1 MNESEKIPIPSLR
14 RLSAY
19 LRQLEVLSGNEV
31 SHVSSRQLAK
41 YSRVGD
47 ATIRRDLALFGKFG
61 RRGVGYEVDD
71 LIDTL
76 HVILG
81 TQRCWGV
88 VLLGAGALG
97 RALMQYSGF
106 AQRGFKILAA
116 FDTDPD
122 KTGTTV
128 GDIKIHSLDEL
139 ESVINITA
147 ARIAILAT
155 PSQHAQQITT
165 RLTAAGIEG
174 ILNFATASLDVPPET
189 YVTYVD
195 ITAHLEELTF
205 QVSGSHA

>member
-19 LRQLEVLSGNEV
+19 LRQLEVLSGNRV
-31 SHVSSRQLAK
+31 SHVSSRQLAE
-41 YSRVGD
+41 YSKVGD

-61 RRGVGYEVDD
+61 HRGVGYEVDD

-76 HVILG
+76 RVILG
-81 TQRCWGV
+81 TRRRWGV
-88 VLLGAGALG
+88 VLIGAGALG
-97 RALMQYSGF
+97 RALIQYGDF

-116 FDTDPD
+116 FDTNPD
-122 KTGTTV
+122 KIGTTV
-128 GDIKIHSLDEL
+128 GDVKIHSLDEL

-147 ARIAILAT
+147 ARIAILTT
-155 PSQHAQQITT
+155 PSQHAQQTAT
-165 RLTAAGIEG
+165 RLAAAGIEG
-174 ILNFATASLDVPPET
+174 ILDFATSSLDVSPET

-205 QVSGSHA
+205 QVSGSRP